1 MPQTV
6 SYSPAVPKATLWSA
20 SLLIITSSPPL
31 PIQVLVALLWVHF
44 EITKTSTLNITI
56 AAVTSS
62 LIYAPAL
69 ANSPILSIISSSIN
83 VLSFIQP
90 PLIYDAICDGNL
102 QSPLSS
108 FLPLLL
114 FFSLSFKLTSSLP
127 SDL

>member
-1 MPQTV
+1 M
-6 SYSPAVPKATLWSA
+6 
-20 SLLIITSSPPL
+20 
-31 PIQVLVALLWVHF
+31 LVALLWVHF